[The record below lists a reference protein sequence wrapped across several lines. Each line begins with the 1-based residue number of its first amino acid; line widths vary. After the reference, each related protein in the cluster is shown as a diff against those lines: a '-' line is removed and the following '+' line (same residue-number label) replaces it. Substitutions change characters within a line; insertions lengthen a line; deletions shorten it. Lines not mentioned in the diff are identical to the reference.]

1 MTELDT
7 SGTEREATDE
17 QRLADPETLTAR
29 DDVAVSESTY
39 PHEDFDHCEAD
50 SDGRVVVGV
59 TTDAGEVLLQVH
71 ESEDHVL
78 VPNEVVADGD
88 WDGAARRAAEQFG
101 VTVEL
106 DGVERVRVVE
116 HVEVDE
122 RPEDPDAIPEDAE
135 FVERTHHV
143 VVGASVAAEEVPD
156 PSADSDD
163 WTVGWYHE
171 LPVDVPDDASGD
183 SLDDIRTFLE

>member
-1 MTELDT
+1 MTDLDT
-7 SGTEREATDE
+7 SGAVTASSDERHIP
-17 QRLADPETLTAR
+17 DPDALTTR
-29 DDVAVSESTY
+29 DGVDVSESTY

-101 VTVEL
+101 VPVEL
-106 DGVERVRVVE
+106 DGVERVRVVD

-122 RPEDPDAIPEDAE
+122 RPEDHSDVPDDAPV
-135 FVERTHHV
+135 VETTHHV
-143 VVGASVAAEEVPD
+143 VVGASVATADVPE
-156 PSADSDD
+156 PSADDD
-163 WTVGWYHE
+163 EWTVGWYDE